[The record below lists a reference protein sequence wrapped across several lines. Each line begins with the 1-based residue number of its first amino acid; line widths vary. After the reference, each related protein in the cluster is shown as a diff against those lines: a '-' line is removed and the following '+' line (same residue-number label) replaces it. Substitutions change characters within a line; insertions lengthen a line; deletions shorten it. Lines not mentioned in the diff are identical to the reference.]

1 MGGLDGKAVVLGL
14 DGVTWDL
21 LDPLC
26 EAGVMP
32 NLARAKSSAHW
43 GRLASCL
50 PPYSAPAWTSIATGK
65 NPGRHGI
72 FDFWEAGS
80 AGERRP
86 VSARSARGAKL
97 WDLAS
102 AAGRRVHV
110 VNVPVTYPPAEVNG
124 SFVSGMMTPG
134 ESVAYTHPPELK
146 AELKAL
152 PGGYEADP
160 YAAGL
165 TGRAFIRQTHHWI
178 RQKERAVQHMI
189 GGGEWDLLF
198 TVIQAPDPLQH
209 KFWNLL
215 DASDPRHDPTLAA
228 ELLPD
233 LHEAYRRCDEVI
245 GDRLAMAEQGAFV
258 LVLSDHGF
266 GRYEKLLYVN
276 RLLEDAGLLVRARGA
291 RPASKRL
298 SARSLIKLAR
308 RADVLSLEGRL
319 PNSVKQRLASG
330 LDRALAAPVDW
341 ERTRAYAGSGSGECV
356 FVSAHVP
363 AGEREDVCRQVI
375 EALEAVR
382 DPDTGEPVL
391 ERALRREQ
399 VYQGSELERLP
410 DVLLDFGERPYLAA
424 DRLATPQL
432 IEPLPTSGGGG
443 RHRRNGVIL
452 AAGPGVPAGRLDGAS
467 ILDVCP
473 TVLHAMGLPV
483 PDDLDGRV
491 LTEFFSDGRAV
502 KTTAASEATAAT
514 PADYSADEEDAIR
527 ASLEGIGYM

>member
-1 MGGLDGKAVVLGL
+1 VSGLDGKAVVLGL

-26 EAGVMP
+26 DRGVMP
-32 NLARAKSSAHW
+32 NLAAARATARR
-43 GRLASCL
+43 GTLASCL

-72 FDFWEAGS
+72 FDFWEAGA

-86 VSARSARGAKL
+86 VSARSARGARL
-97 WDLAS
+97 WDIAS

-110 VNVPVTYPPAEVNG
+110 VNVPVSYPPAEVNG

-178 RQKERAVQHMI
+178 RQKERAVQHLI
-189 GGGEWDLLF
+189 GDGNWDLLF

-215 DASDPRHDPTLAA
+215 DPTDPRHDPALAA
-228 ELLPD
+228 ELGPELE
-233 LHEAYRRCDEVI
+233 EAYRRCDEVI
-245 GDRLAMAEQGAFV
+245 GDRLRMAEQGAFV

-266 GRYEKLLYVN
+266 GRYEKLVYVN
-276 RLLEDAGLLVRARGA
+276 RLLEDAGLLVRARTA
-291 RPASKRL
+291 RPASRRL
-298 SARSLIKLAR
+298 SARSVIKAAR
-308 RADVLSLEGRL
+308 RVDVLGLEGRL
-319 PNSVKQRLASG
+319 PNRVKDRLASG

-356 FVSAHVP
+356 FVSKHVP
-363 AGEREDVCRQVI
+363 AAERGAVCDQVI
-375 EALEAVR
+375 EALLAVR
-382 DPDTGEPVL
+382 DPDTGERVL
-391 ERALRREQ
+391 EAAHRRED
-399 VYQGSELERLP
+399 VYAGSELERLP

-424 DRLATPQL
+424 DRLATPEL
-432 IEPLPTSGGGG
+432 IERLPASGGGG
-443 RHRRNGVIL
+443 RHRRPGVLL
-452 AAGPGVPAGRLDGAS
+452 AAGPGITAGAIDGAS
-467 ILDVCP
+467 IVDVCP
-473 TVLHAMGLPV
+473 TVLHAMRLPV

-491 LTEFFSDGRAV
+491 LTELVPDGRAV
-502 KTTAASEATAAT
+502 ETAPATEAAAGR
-514 PADYSADEEDAIR
+514 ADYSADEEAAIR
-527 ASLEGIGYM
+527 ASLEGIGYL

>member
-1 MGGLDGKAVVLGL
+1 VSGLDGKAVVLGL

-26 EAGVMP
+26 DRGVMP
-32 NLARAKSSAHW
+32 NLAAARATARR

-72 FDFWEAGS
+72 FDFWEAGA

-134 ESVAYTHPPELK
+134 EGVQYTHPPELK

-165 TGRAFIRQTHHWI
+165 TGRAFIHQTHHWI
-178 RQKERAVQHMI
+178 RQKERAVQHLI
-189 GGGEWDLLF
+189 AGGEWDLLF

-209 KFWNLL
+209 KFWNVL
-215 DASDPRHDPTLAA
+215 DPSDPRHDPALAA

-233 LHEAYRRCDEVI
+233 LEEAYRRCDEVI
-245 GDRLAMAEQGAFV
+245 GDRLQMAEQGAFV
-258 LVLSDHGF
+258 LILSDHGF
-266 GRYEKLLYVN
+266 GRYEKLVYVN
-276 RLLEDAGLLVRARGA
+276 RLLEDAGLLVRARSA
-291 RPASKRL
+291 RPASGRL
-298 SARSLIKLAR
+298 SARSLIKAAR
-308 RADVLSLEGRL
+308 RVDVLGLEGRL
-319 PNSVKQRLASG
+319 PNRVKDRMAAG

-341 ERTRAYAGSGSGECV
+341 EHTLAYAGSGSGECV
-356 FVSAHVP
+356 FLSRHVP
-363 AGEREDVCRQVI
+363 DGEREDVCRRVI
-375 EALEAVR
+375 EALTALR

-391 ERALRREQ
+391 DGAHRRED
-399 VYQGSELERLP
+399 VYEGSELHRLP
-410 DVLLDFGERPYLAA
+410 DVLLDFGERPYLAS

-432 IEPLPTSGGGG
+432 IERLPAAGGGG
-443 RHRRNGVIL
+443 RHRQNGIVV
-452 AAGPGVPAGRLDGAS
+452 AAGPGVTAGAIEGAS
-467 ILDVCP
+467 IVDVCP
-473 TVLHAMGLPV
+473 TVLHAMRLPV
-483 PDDLDGRV
+483 PEDLDGRV
-491 LTEFFSDGRAV
+491 LTELFADARPVETAPA
-502 KTTAASEATAAT
+502 TDTAAKR
-514 PADYSADEEDAIR
+514 ADYSADEEAAIR
-527 ASLEGIGYM
+527 ASLEGIGYL

>member
-32 NLARAKSSAHW
+32 NLAQARQIGAW
-43 GRLASCL
+43 GLLASCM

-72 FDFWEAGS
+72 FDFWEAGA

-102 AAGRRVHV
+102 QAGRRVHV

-178 RQKERAVQHMI
+178 RQKELAVQHLI
-189 GGGEWDLLF
+189 ADGSWDLLF

-215 DASDPRHDPTLAA
+215 DPADPRHDPRLAA

-276 RLLEDAGLLVRARGA
+276 RLLEDAGLLVRARSA
-291 RPASKRL
+291 RPASGRL
-298 SARSLIKLAR
+298 TARGLIKLAR
-308 RADVLSLEGRL
+308 RADVLGLEGRL
-319 PNSVKQRLASG
+319 PNSVKQRIGSG

-356 FVSAHVP
+356 FVSSHVP
-363 AGEREDVCRQVI
+363 AGERDGVCRQVI

-391 ERALRREQ
+391 DAALRREDI
-399 VYQGSELERLP
+399 YQGSELERLP
-410 DVLLDFGERPYLAA
+410 DVLLDFGQRPYLAA
-424 DRLATPQL
+424 DRLGAPEL
-432 IEPLPTSGGGG
+432 IERLPGSGGGG

-452 AAGPGVPAGRLDGAS
+452 AAGPGISAARLPDAS
-467 ILDVCP
+467 IMDVCP
-473 TVLHAMGLPV
+473 TVLHAMRLPV

-491 LTEFFSDGRAV
+491 LTELFSDGRAV
-502 KTTAASEATAAT
+502 QTAPAGEAAA
-514 PADYSADEEDAIR
+514 AGQAEYSADEEAAIR